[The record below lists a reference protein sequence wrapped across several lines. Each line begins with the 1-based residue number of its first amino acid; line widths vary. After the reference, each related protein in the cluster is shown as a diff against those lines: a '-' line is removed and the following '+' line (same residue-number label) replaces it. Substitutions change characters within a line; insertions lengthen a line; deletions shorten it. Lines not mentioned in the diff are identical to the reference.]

1 MRMKIDDIELY
12 CELHGK
18 GKPII
23 FSHGWLDDC
32 SVWRPQIEFFAK
44 KYSVLMYDHRG
55 HGRSDKPKGNYSVQ
69 TLSNDLYTLIQKQN
83 LGKVTLVGH
92 SMGGMTALIFALD
105 HPDKVS
111 KLVLV
116 GTAAKVPFSMRV
128 SGVTRYFIP
137 YKTFMR
143 RSVESGY
150 YKPSEQL
157 IKNSMATAMNTSKH
171 AAYQCFTELTAK
183 YDIRDRVSKIKSPTL
198 IVVGEKDKDLPV
210 KLSQYLNR
218 EIEGSKLQI
227 IPDSGHM
234 VIVEKPEEFSQ
245 VLGEFIR

>member
-1 MRMKIDDIELY
+1 MQ
-12 CELHGK
+12 
-18 GKPII
+18 
-23 FSHGWLDDC
+23 
-32 SVWRPQIEFFAK
+32 V
-44 KYSVLMYDHRG
+44 
-55 HGRSDKPKGNYSVQ
+55 
-69 TLSNDLYTLIQKQN
+69 LSNDLYTLIQKLN
-83 LGKVTLVGH
+83 LGKVALVGH

-116 GTAAKVPFSMRV
+116 GTAAKVPFSMRI
-128 SGVTRYFIP
+128 SWTVTRHFLP

-150 YKPSEQL
+150 FKPSEQL
-157 IKNSMATAMNTSKH
+157 IENNMATALNTSKY
-171 AAYQCFTELTAK
+171 AAYQCFAEFTAK
-183 YDIRDRVSKIKSPTL
+183 YDIRDRIAKIKSPTL

-245 VLGEFIR
+245 VLDEFIR